1 MPIIPVIFTVFAN
14 PHGDLEN
21 LKQEQNG
28 IQDKLLALDQQHKIK
43 HLIRTDTDLTSYFDF
58 MQQFKNQMRIF
69 HYAGHANSEILS
81 LQNANT
87 FFAPLAEE
95 LILRNKESLRLV
107 FLNGCSTKN
116 HVQTLFDLGAP
127 AVIATSVP
135 INDNTAMLFSIRF
148 YHNLAGGDNI
158 ENAYISAANYAKANS
173 TDKRF
178 KNFGAPAKRWVDV
191 TGSENDSGEFPWGL
205 YINEGV
211 NLAGEKLLPAEEV
224 AVTISLDDFKKQMLA
239 LVDEGEFGQIYDAIR
254 KSPYTYQKFLL
265 NKSEQEMAYGAS
277 LALVSSLRVF
287 IGSLRETK

>member
-224 AVTISLDDFKKQMLA
+224 AVTISLDDFKKQMIDLI
-239 LVDEGEFGQIYDAIR
+239 DESKFNEVYDAIR